1 MLLVEASLI
10 TQTSSCMILPKI
22 IDPEEE
28 LKLEERKIRILENGL
43 VFNPLTPDEIKEVM
57 NLCYVKAGLTYGD
70 PSFPYTYKE
79 IVEDNG
85 ESSILLLKRRM
96 ASKCRA
102 CNRVH
107 EHENPFLIVVGQD
120 RDIYL
125 DCRRNDFGKKTYVGR
140 LGLRPGTERIE
151 PSGND
156 TICQKFNIETNIIEE
171 NFSIE
176 TQDHIVNVPSA
187 PVVDVSD
194 LTRKLQMLS
203 QNLAPK
209 ITEKVAKKKEKTN
222 KIFED
227 IQLNFK
233 F

>member
-1 MLLVEASLI
+1 
-10 TQTSSCMILPKI
+10 MILPKI
-22 IDPEEE
+22 VDPEEE
-28 LKLEERKIRILENGL
+28 MKLEERKARILENGL

-57 NLCYVKAGLTYGD
+57 NLCYQKAGLTYGD
-70 PSFPYTYKE
+70 PSFPYVYKE
-79 IVEDNG
+79 IIEDNG

-96 ASKCRA
+96 ASNCRA

-107 EHENPFLIVVGQD
+107 EHENPYLIVVGQD

-156 TICQKFNIETNIIEE
+156 TISQRFSIENYIESNVIEE
-171 NFSIE
+171 NFSIKIE
-176 TQDHIVNVPSA
+176 ENKSEFPLKPI
-187 PVVDVSD
+187 VDVND
-194 LTRKLQMLS
+194 LTKKLQMLS

-209 ITEKVAKKKEKTN
+209 ITEKVAKKKEKEI
-222 KIFED
+222 KISKN
-227 IQLNFK
+227 IQLK
-233 F
+233 FDF